1 MPIQGVTN
9 FTNPLTV
16 KETATASSS
25 GMDLNDF
32 YELLAAQLKYQDA
45 DNPMDTSEMMAQMV
59 QTQMISAITEMS
71 QANVIT
77 YASSMVD
84 KTVTVAEMDQNGMYT
99 GENTT
104 GLVTGVILG
113 DSPIIFVDGNGYYLS
128 QIMSIGETP
137 ESEATP
143 EDGDTSEGE
152 GSEGDTTVDGDT
164 TTP

>member
-16 KETATASSS
+16 QQTSTTSSS

-59 QTQMISAITEMS
+59 QTQMISAITEMT
-71 QANVIT
+71 QTNMIN

-84 KTVTVAEMDQNGMYT
+84 KTITVAEIDQNGMYT
-99 GENTT
+99 GTNTT
-104 GLVTGVILG
+104 GLVTGVLLG
-113 DSPIIFVDGNGYYLS
+113 DNPIIFIDGNGYSLS
-128 QIMSIGETP
+128 QIMSVGETP
-137 ESEATP
+137 QVTETP
-143 EDGDTSEGE
+143 EGEETPDTETGGD
-152 GSEGDTTVDGDT
+152 DT